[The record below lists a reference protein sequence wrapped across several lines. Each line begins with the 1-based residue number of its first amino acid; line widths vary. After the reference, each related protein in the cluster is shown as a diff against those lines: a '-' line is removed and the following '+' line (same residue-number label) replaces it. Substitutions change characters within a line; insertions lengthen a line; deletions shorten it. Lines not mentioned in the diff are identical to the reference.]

1 MQNSN
6 LIQILN
12 YIENNLNKEY
22 SNYKIEYIKESK
34 NIELYFYNKEYT
46 NKNFIQFNNQDIY
59 IWINFK
65 QEYINLNIQET
76 KNIINILFL

>member
-12 YIENNLNKEY
+12 YIENNLNKKY

-34 NIELYFYNKEYT
+34 NIELYFYNKKYT
-46 NKNFIQFNNQDIY
+46 NKNFIQFNNQYIY